1 MSDEVITSLHVRRE
15 KTSDLPEMHC
25 FIDDMDRFFK
35 VARVSLFYRAFKISI
50 HRILFCVKQTFPLP
64 LNIFIIIITFIC
76 FVIIINTIIIY
87 IVERFY
93 TTALVYYY

>member
-1 MSDEVITSLHVRRE
+1 
-15 KTSDLPEMHC
+15 
-25 FIDDMDRFFK
+25 MDRFFK
-35 VARVSLFYRAFKISI
+35 VARDSLFYRAFKISI

-87 IVERFY
+87 IIVECFY